1 MLQLLNI
8 IDEWT
13 LAVDKSCEV
22 NCLYLDFMK
31 AFDTVPHRRLIH
43 KLKSYGISDPVLSWI
58 KDFLSDRVQR
68 VIVNG
73 SASKWAKVLSG
84 IPQGSVL
91 GPLLFVIFINDI
103 CDSINSSSYLFA
115 DDTKLFRV
123 IKSINDIAI
132 LQNDLNTMIDW
143 SDKWLLRFNKEK
155 CELLL
160 INGWSN
166 AKHYINS
173 NMERYEIG
181 RVESEK
187 DIGVTFDK
195 ALEFD
200 IHINEKIK
208 KASSICAMIRR
219 SYRFL
224 SVKAFIPLYKALVRS
239 HLE

>member
-1 MLQLLNI
+1 MFNNGLFSDKQYGFLPKRSTVLQLLNI

-13 LAVDKSCEV
+13 LAVDEGCEV

-103 CDSINSSSYLFA
+103 
-115 DDTKLFRV
+115 
-123 IKSINDIAI
+123 
-132 LQNDLNTMIDW
+132 
-143 SDKWLLRFNKEK
+143 
-155 CELLL
+155 
-160 INGWSN
+160 
-166 AKHYINS
+166 
-173 NMERYEIG
+173 
-181 RVESEK
+181 
-187 DIGVTFDK
+187 
-195 ALEFD
+195 
-200 IHINEKIK
+200 
-208 KASSICAMIRR
+208 
-219 SYRFL
+219 
-224 SVKAFIPLYKALVRS
+224 
-239 HLE
+239 